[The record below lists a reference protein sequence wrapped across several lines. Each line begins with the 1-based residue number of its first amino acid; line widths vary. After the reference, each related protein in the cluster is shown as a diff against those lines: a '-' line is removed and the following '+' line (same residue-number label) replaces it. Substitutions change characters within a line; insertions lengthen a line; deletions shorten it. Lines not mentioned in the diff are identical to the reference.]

1 MARCQVQARSIG
13 GARVPSL
20 QDLLRQAIQAGD
32 DRSVRQVRGHHLP
45 ERLLADLAR
54 QTHEYAVANATADA
68 ADGWLVFA
76 DGIEPWWRS
85 LAGTDFARLYQ
96 LSGDVVKVLT
106 QQGLAYRAH
115 PRDKRLHVRPR

>member
-1 MARCQVQARSIG
+1 
-13 GARVPSL
+13 VPSV

-32 DRSVRQVRGHHLP
+32 DQSVRQVRGHHLP
-45 ERLLADLAR
+45 KRLLADLAR
-54 QTHEYAVANATADA
+54 QTHEYAMANASADN

-85 LAGTDFARLYQ
+85 LIGADFARLYQ
-96 LSGDVVKVLT
+96 LRGDVVKVLT
-106 QQGLAYRAH
+106 QEGLAYRAN

>member
-20 QDLLRQAIQAGD
+20 QDLLRQAIQARD
-32 DRSVRQVRGHHLP
+32 DRSVRQVRGHLP

-76 DGIEPWWRS
+76 DGIEPW
-85 LAGTDFARLYQ
+85 
-96 LSGDVVKVLT
+96 
-106 QQGLAYRAH
+106 
-115 PRDKRLHVRPR
+115 